1 MAAHSMSPPL
11 RIALVTGASM
21 AKPDPETH
29 WLVAALA
36 NQGVAADV
44 LPWDGA
50 TDWATYPL
58 VVVRTPWDY
67 FRHLDAFLAWAE
79 RTSALTQ
86 LVNPVTVIA
95 WNSHKGYLRELAAD
109 GVATV
114 PTLWIERAAAAPG
127 ARLAA
132 PGWDEVVVK
141 PAVSIGA
148 IGALRARADDPACL
162 AHLESL
168 VAEGDVMVQP
178 FVRSIAEAG
187 EMSLIYFG
195 GVFSHAICK
204 RPAAGD
210 YRVQDMYGG
219 TVHAHTPTMAE
230 RTLAEAV
237 LQHAPAATSYAR
249 VDLVSH
255 EGRPVLMEL
264 EAIEPELFLGATPDA
279 AANFAAELARQLEV
293 AQARG

>member
-1 MAAHSMSPPL
+1 MPNLSRM
-11 RIALVTGASM
+11 ALVTGAMM

-29 WLVAALA
+29 LLVAALA
-36 NQGVAADV
+36 RRGIVADV
-44 LPWDGA
+44 LPWNSEQ
-50 TDWATYPL
+50 DWAAYPL

-79 RTSALTQ
+79 RTSALTR
-86 LVNPVTVIA
+86 LVNPVAVIA
-95 WNSHKGYLRELAAD
+95 WNSHKGYLRELAAG
-109 GVATV
+109 GVAIV
-114 PTLWIERAAAAPG
+114 PTLWIEHAAAAPG

-132 PGWDEVVVK
+132 QGWDEVVVK

-148 IGALRARADDPACL
+148 IGALRTRADDPACL

-187 EMSLIYFG
+187 EVSLIYFG

-219 TVHAHTPTMAE
+219 TVHAHTPTVAE

-237 LQHAPAATSYAR
+237 LQHAPAATTYAR
-249 VDLVSH
+249 VDLVSYAGH
-255 EGRPVLMEL
+255 PALMEL

-279 AANFAAELARQLEV
+279 AANFAAELVHQLEV
-293 AQARG
+293 AQAQG

>member
-1 MAAHSMSPPL
+1 MPQPP
-11 RIALVTGASM
+11 RIALVTGATM

-29 WLVAALA
+29 LLVAALA
-36 NQGVAADV
+36 QRGIAADV
-44 LPWDGA
+44 LPWSSEQ
-50 TDWATYPL
+50 DWATYPL

-79 RTSALTQ
+79 RTSTLTH
-86 LVNPVTVIA
+86 LVNPAAVIA
-95 WNSHKGYLRELAAD
+95 WNSHKGYLRELAAG

-114 PTLWIERAAAAPG
+114 PTLWIERAATDAG

-132 PGWDEVVVK
+132 QGWEEVVVK

-148 IGALRARADDPACL
+148 IGALRARADDPACN

-168 VAEGDVMVQP
+168 VAAGDVMVQP

-187 EMSLIYFG
+187 EASLIYFG

-219 TVHAHTPTMAE
+219 TVHPHAPGAAE
-230 RTLAEAV
+230 RALAEAV
-237 LQHAPAATSYAR
+237 LQHAPAATTYAR

-264 EAIEPELFLGATPDA
+264 EAIEPELFLGATPGA
-279 AANFAAELARQLEV
+279 AANFAAELARQLEA
-293 AQARG
+293 AQALG

>member
-1 MAAHSMSPPL
+1 M
-11 RIALVTGASM
+11 
-21 AKPDPETH
+21 
-29 WLVAALA
+29 
-36 NQGVAADV
+36 
-44 LPWDGA
+44 
-50 TDWATYPL
+50 
-58 VVVRTPWDY
+58 
-67 FRHLDAFLAWAE
+67 
-79 RTSALTQ
+79 
-86 LVNPVTVIA
+86 TVIA

-279 AANFAAELARQLEV
+279 AANFAAELAHQLEV

>member
-1 MAAHSMSPPL
+1 MQAST
-11 RIALVTGASM
+11 RIVLVTGAAM

-29 WLVAALA
+29 LLVAALA
-36 NQGVAADV
+36 RIGVDALVA
-44 LPWDGA
+44 PWDSA
-50 TDWATYPL
+50 LDWAAYPL

-67 FRHLDAFLAWAE
+67 FRRLPEFLAWAG
-79 RTSALTQ
+79 RTSQLTAF
-86 LVNPVTVIA
+86 VNPVSVIE
-95 WNSHKGYLRELAAD
+95 WNSHKAYLRELA
-109 GVATV
+109 GRGIATV
-114 PTLWIERAAAAPG
+114 PTLWLDRGAADGA

-132 PGWDEVVVK
+132 TGWGEVVVK

-148 IGALRARADDPACL
+148 IGALKAHATDPACQ
-162 AHLESL
+162 AHLAAL
-168 VAEGDVMVQP
+168 LAEGDVLVQP
-178 FVRSIAEAG
+178 FIESVAAQG
-187 EMSLIYFG
+187 EVSLIYFG

-219 TVHAHTPTMAE
+219 TVHAHAPTVAE

-279 AANFAAELARQLEV
+279 AENFTAELAHQLEV